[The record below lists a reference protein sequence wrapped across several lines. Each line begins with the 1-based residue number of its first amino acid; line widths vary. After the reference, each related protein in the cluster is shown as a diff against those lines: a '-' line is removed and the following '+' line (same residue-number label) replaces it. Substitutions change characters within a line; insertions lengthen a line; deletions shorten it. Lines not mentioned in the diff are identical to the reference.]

1 MKVLVTGDSGFVGTA
16 FAKRLVADG
25 HDVTGVDSFV
35 AFDKPYHHIIDDVRR
50 YMIMKHPDSFDLI
63 IHCAATVGGRAKIDG
78 DPLAVGTNMSI
89 DSEFFNW
96 VCRSKNRDQRIVY
109 FSSSA
114 AYPVMHQL
122 RNGHR
127 LLSETLL
134 SFNKVRLW
142 GIPDQS
148 YGFAKLAGEFLAHKA
163 VNNYHCNVLIYR
175 PFGGYGEGQS
185 FDYPFPSIIRRVV
198 NREHPLMIWGSG
210 EQMRDFIHIDDIVE
224 AVLSTY
230 SRLRPGDTLNL
241 GTGRATSFRQ
251 LAQAALT
258 IAGDSALIKGSPDK
272 PEGVFARVADTS
284 KLEQWY
290 QPKITLEAGIQ
301 RMLTYMA
308 ETLVTA

>member
-1 MKVLVTGDSGFVGTA
+1 MRALVLGSAGFVGSA
-16 FAKRLVADG
+16 FVNRLVADG
-25 HDVTGVDSFV
+25 HDVYGVDILTKLDQPCS
-35 AFDKPYHHIIDDVRR
+35 YTIDDVRR
-50 YMIMKHPDSFDLI
+50 YMTLKRPDSFDLI

-96 VCRSKNRDQRIVY
+96 IVRSKNRDQRVVY

-114 AYPVMHQL
+114 AYPIMHQQ

-127 LLSETLL
+127 LLSEDLL
-134 SFNKVRLW
+134 VFNKTRVW

-163 VNNYHCNVLIYR
+163 VNDYQCNVVIYR

-185 FDYPFPSIIRRVV
+185 FDYPFPSIIRRVI
-198 NREHPLMIWGSG
+198 NREHPLTIWGSG
-210 EQMRDFIHIDDIVE
+210 EQMRDFIHIDDVVE
-224 AVLSTY
+224 AVLWTY
-230 SRLRPGDTLNL
+230 TRLTPGDTLNL

-251 LAQAALT
+251 LAQIALT
-258 IAGDSALIKGSPDK
+258 IMGDSALIKGSPDK

-290 QPKITLEAGIQ
+290 RPKITLEVGIQ

>member
-1 MKVLVTGDSGFVGTA
+1 MKVLVTGSAGFVGSA
-16 FAKRLVADG
+16 FVARLVGDG
-25 HDVTGVDSFV
+25 HAVHGVDILTKL
-35 AFDKPYHHIIDDVRR
+35 DQPCHYMIDDVRR
-50 YMIMKHPDSFDLI
+50 YMTLKSPDSFDLI

-78 DPLAVGTNMSI
+78 DPLAVGTNLSI

-96 VCRSKNRDQRIVY
+96 IARSKNRDQHVVY

-114 AYPVMHQL
+114 AYPLMHQQ

-127 LLSETLL
+127 LLSEDLL
-134 SFNKVRLW
+134 VFNRTRVW

-163 VNNYHCNVLIYR
+163 VDDYQCKVVIYR

-198 NREHPLMIWGSG
+198 NREHPITIWGSG

-230 SRLRPGDTLNL
+230 ARLTPGDTLNL
-241 GTGRATSFRQ
+241 GTGRAVSFRQ
-251 LAQAALT
+251 LAQMAL
-258 IAGDSALIKGSPDK
+258 IESGDSAVIGGSPSK

-284 KLEQWY
+284 KLDQWY
-290 QPKITLEAGIQ
+290 QPKISLEVGVQ
-301 RMLTYMA
+301 RMLAYMT